1 MEIFWKDVRYTLRI
15 LRSHLGFTTV
25 AVIALALGIGANTAI
40 FSVVNG
46 VLLRPLPIADP
57 DRVVVV
63 HERFTA
69 IGLPSIGVS
78 APDFV
83 DIGALKDV
91 FESTAVVSG
100 DNYNLTGADKPERL
114 NGVTVTSEFFQLLGV
129 KPILGRWLL
138 PEEDKPG
145 ANRSIVLA
153 HGVWKRLFASDP
165 NIIGKQVSLN
175 GQNFA
180 VVGVMPASFII
191 PFARTDLWTP
201 LALTQSQMDPVAE
214 RGHQWLF
221 MLARLKPGVS
231 VEKGQSA
238 LNILAKRNAEKY
250 PNNFPAQI
258 GWGIFIT
265 PILQDI
271 VGNTERALAV
281 LLAAVGLVL
290 LIACAN
296 VANLMLARA
305 SSRYREIAI
314 RTALGAGRMR
324 IIRQLLTECVILALI
339 GGGLGLLFAVWGV
352 DALRRLGPT
361 NLPRLADITID
372 GWVLGFTFAVSCVA
386 GLLFGLAPALQSARS
401 NVHESL
407 KEGGRGGATAG
418 THRQRI
424 RGLLVVSEV
433 ALAMV
438 LLVAAGLLIRS
449 FTRLIEVHP
458 GFDPHNV
465 LTMQLSLPQSKY
477 AKAPQVAAFYQQLLE
492 RIASLPGVEAAG
504 ATSGLPLSGSG
515 QSSGSFTIQGRVP
528 TKGDPA
534 PHADQRIIAPD
545 YFRAMHIPLLRGRYI
560 SDSDGA
566 SAPQVVVIDDVLAK
580 TYWPGQ
586 DPLGRKVTQ
595 NDPQKGPFQ
604 TVVGIVANVQHRAL
618 DVAPKGVMYYPHAQS
633 VAANMMSLVV
643 RTRGEPT
650 TLAAAIRGE
659 VQAIDPNQP
668 VYEIKTMDQ
677 YLTESVAAN
686 RFSVQLLALFAGVAL
701 VLAAVGIYGVMS
713 YSVTQKTH
721 EIGIRMALGARQADV
736 LREVVGKG
744 MSLVLAGVG
753 AGLVCAAIVTR
764 LMSSLL
770 FGVSATDPL
779 TFAAVA
785 IVLSAVAMLAC
796 YVPARRATRV
806 DPVVALRYE

>member
-1 MEIFWKDVRYTLRI
+1 
-15 LRSHLGFTTV
+15 
-25 AVIALALGIGANTAI
+25 
-40 FSVVNG
+40 
-46 VLLRPLPIADP
+46 
-57 DRVVVV
+57 
-63 HERFTA
+63 
-69 IGLPSIGVS
+69 
-78 APDFV
+78 
-83 DIGALKDV
+83 
-91 FESTAVVSG
+91 
-100 DNYNLTGADKPERL
+100 
-114 NGVTVTSEFFQLLGV
+114 
-129 KPILGRWLL
+129 
-138 PEEDKPG
+138 
-145 ANRSIVLA
+145 
-153 HGVWKRLFASDP
+153 
-165 NIIGKQVSLN
+165 
-175 GQNFA
+175 
-180 VVGVMPASFII
+180 
-191 PFARTDLWTP
+191 
-201 LALTQSQMDPVAE
+201 
-214 RGHQWLF
+214 
-221 MLARLKPGVS
+221 
-231 VEKGQSA
+231 
-238 LNILAKRNAEKY
+238 
-250 PNNFPAQI
+250 
-258 GWGIFIT
+258 
-265 PILQDI
+265 
-271 VGNTERALAV
+271 
-281 LLAAVGLVL
+281 
-290 LIACAN
+290 
-296 VANLMLARA
+296 
-305 SSRYREIAI
+305 
-314 RTALGAGRMR
+314 
-324 IIRQLLTECVILALI
+324 VILALI

-352 DALRRLGPT
+352 DALRRLGPA

-477 AKAPQVAAFYQQLLE
+477 AKAPQVAAFYEQLLE

-545 YFRAMHIPLLRGRYI
+545 YFRAMKIPLLRGRYI
-560 SDSDGA
+560 SISDGA

-595 NDPQKGPFQ
+595 SDPQKGPFQ

-633 VAANMMSLVV
+633 AAANMMSLVV

-744 MSLVLAGVG
+744 MCLVLAGVG

-785 IVLSAVAMLAC
+785 IVLSAVAMFAC